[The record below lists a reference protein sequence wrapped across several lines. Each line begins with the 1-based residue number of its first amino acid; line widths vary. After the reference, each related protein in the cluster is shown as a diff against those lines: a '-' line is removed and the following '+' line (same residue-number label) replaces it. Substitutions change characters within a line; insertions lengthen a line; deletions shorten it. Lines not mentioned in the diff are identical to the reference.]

1 MASPEER
8 LLDELNNV
16 IVSFLCDSGSLE
28 VERCSGAHVFSRG
41 SSQPL
46 CTVKL
51 RHGQI
56 YHLEFVYKFLAFK
69 LKNCN
74 YPSSPVFVISNNG
87 LATTL
92 RCFLH
97 EPSGL
102 RSGQSGPC
110 LGLSTDVDLPK
121 NSIIMLGQDDFIKFK
136 SPLVFPAELDLLKS
150 MVVCRAYITE
160 HRTTMQFLVFQ
171 AANAQKAS
179 RVMDMISDMSQQLSR
194 SGQVEDTGARVT
206 GGGGPRPSVTHS
218 GCLGDSHVRGR
229 GGWDLD
235 NFSEAETEDE
245 ASYAPWRDK
254 DSWSESEAAPWKKE
268 LVRHPIRRH
277 RTRETRRM
285 RGSHSRVEHVPPET
299 RETVA
304 GGAWRYSWRATPY
317 LARVLAVTAVALLLM
332 FLRWT

>member
-102 RSGQSGPC
+102 RSGQAGPC
-110 LGLSTDVDLPK
+110 LGLATDVDLPK
-121 NSIIMLGQDDFIKFK
+121 NSIILLGQDDFIKFK

-179 RVMDMISDMSQQLSR
+179 RVMDMISDMSQQLALTR
-194 SGQVEDTGARVT
+194 QGEEPGVRAA
-206 GGGGPRPSVTHS
+206 GGGEPRTAS
-218 GCLGDSHVRGR
+218 GGSLSRGR
-229 GGWDLD
+229 GGWAVGD
-235 NFSEAETEDE
+235 FSDAETDDDR
-245 ASYAPWRDK
+245 SRAPWRDE
-254 DSWSESEAAPWKKE
+254 DWSGSEAASWKKE
-268 LVRHPIRRH
+268 LVRRPIRGH
-277 RTRETRRM
+277 WTRVARRK
-285 RGSHSRVEHVPPET
+285 RSRHSRAEHVPPEDPAT
-299 RETVA
+299 ETA
-304 GGAWRYSWRATPY
+304 GAWRPPLFRTPPY
-317 LARVLAVTAVALLLM
+317 LAQALAVAAVALSLL
-332 FLRWT
+332 FLRWA

>member
-8 LLDELNNV
+8 L
-16 IVSFLCDSGSLE
+16 
-28 VERCSGAHVFSRG
+28 
-41 SSQPL
+41 
-46 CTVKL
+46 
-51 RHGQI
+51 
-56 YHLEFVYKFLAFK
+56 
-69 LKNCN
+69 
-74 YPSSPVFVISNNG
+74 
-87 LATTL
+87 
-92 RCFLH
+92 
-97 EPSGL
+97 
-102 RSGQSGPC
+102 
-110 LGLSTDVDLPK
+110 
-121 NSIIMLGQDDFIKFK
+121 
-136 SPLVFPAELDLLKS
+136 
-150 MVVCRAYITE
+150 
-160 HRTTMQFLVFQ
+160 
-171 AANAQKAS
+171 
-179 RVMDMISDMSQQLSR
+179 
-194 SGQVEDTGARVT
+194 RVT

-299 RETVA
+299 RETVV

>member
-206 GGGGPRPSVTHS
+206 GGGGPLIAPSAYARLNLLNHCIFLEAFKEENS
-218 GCLGDSHVRGR
+218 GQGLGGVQREVLFLKRDIIKQVIARIVAADSTLDLVNHGEPGR
-229 GGWDLD
+229 
-235 NFSEAETEDE
+235 EAQ
-245 ASYAPWRDK
+245 SHRWRR
-254 DSWSESEAAPWKKE
+254 SQA
-268 LVRHPIRRH
+268 
-277 RTRETRRM
+277 
-285 RGSHSRVEHVPPET
+285 
-299 RETVA
+299 
-304 GGAWRYSWRATPY
+304 
-317 LARVLAVTAVALLLM
+317 
-332 FLRWT
+332 